1 MGLRDVLSASI
12 IQEVSATAAHV
23 MLLGER
29 GRERDREGGWDGRER
44 LTHRCVRSVP
54 CSF

>member
-29 GRERDREGGWDGRER
+29 DKDREERRGGKGEIGAKMWQI
-44 LTHRCVRSVP
+44 
-54 CSF
+54 CSL

>member
-29 GRERDREGGWDGRER
+29 RREKGKREREGGEEGEIDTKMWQIFS
-44 LTHRCVRSVP
+44 L
-54 CSF
+54 